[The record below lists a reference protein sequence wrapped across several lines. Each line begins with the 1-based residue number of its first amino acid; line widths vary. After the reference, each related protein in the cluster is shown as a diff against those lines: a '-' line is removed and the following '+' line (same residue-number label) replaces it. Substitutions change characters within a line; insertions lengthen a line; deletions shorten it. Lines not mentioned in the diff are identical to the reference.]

1 MKKKLKHIAIMAI
14 NGILIGIILQTF
26 FLSLVMASNLGAQ
39 SVQSVRDVILQ
50 GEYKNATI
58 EECFNAIEK
67 KTNYIFNYDEDDLNN
82 TIRINFKSRNKSVC
96 DFLLE
101 ISKTGKLKFRQV
113 NNTINVQKLDKFD
126 KKEPSIDVIIQG
138 ITITGKVTSKENES
152 GLPGVNVLV
161 KGTSQGTVTDIE
173 GNFKLDVPDET
184 TVLVFSSVG
193 FTTQEVTIGART
205 VINVV
210 MAPDLKALEEIVVI
224 GYGTQK
230 KSDLTGSV
238 SSVSSD
244 EITKLPT
251 VNVAS
256 ALQGRAAGVTVTENS
271 GRPGAG
277 STVVIRGL
285 GTVGNSK
292 PLYVVDGQILN
303 DGIGLE
309 SINPDDIQSIEVL
322 KDASSSAIYG
332 ARAANGVV
340 LITTKRGTAEGKT
353 KLSYNMY
360 YGVQQVIDR
369 TEWMSASEYVQNDI
383 DLYKARGMVSPWEAE
398 GDPSQWGQGIN
409 YWDKLWRTGSI
420 TDHSI
425 NFSGGN
431 ANSQFLVTFG
441 YLNNKGV
448 MIGQDFERYTVRI
461 NTDHQIGKWLKVGES
476 LQISRGNQ
484 SAIGGTGAYNEVFL
498 GGQLM
503 VPTIDPEILEDGTW
517 NGPTRL
523 GEPNHFTIW
532 NPRQKV
538 AEWDWQTKKWQA
550 MGNVYAEI
558 QIVEGLKF
566 RSTFNGFFAYN
577 DATNWSPQLKSAGGR
592 TGNQTSF
599 SRGTNSITNWQWDNI
614 LYYDNTFGAHHI
626 SLMGGVTSQEN
637 RYEFLNASGSHFLD
651 ENVRVINGSDM
662 ESRTVTGGI
671 EEWSLLSYIGR
682 LSYSFKDKYLFQ
694 ANVRRDGSSRF
705 GENNRWGVFPSFSL
719 GWRLSEENFM
729 QQLSGISNLKLRGS
743 WGKLG
748 NDQIGLYS
756 YAATVNFNQRY
767 TFGESQTPQ
776 VGAAPISLANM
787 GIKWEET
794 VQTDIGLDLGILDNK
809 LQFVM
814 DYFVKNT
821 NDMLLRVPI
830 PSSSGYS
837 SSPFVNAGSVQ
848 NKGWEFSAIY
858 KNVSGNFNYDI
869 ALNLSGIKNEVTS
882 LGKGQRII
890 AGHNSGSSNG
900 NLIVDEGTEIFAF
913 FGYVADGLY
922 QNQAEIDAVDALN
935 PEREY
940 DPGAGP
946 GAIRF
951 KDIDGDGLITDADR
965 IVIGSPYPDLTFGLN
980 FNASYKG
987 FDCTLF
993 FQGIVG
999 NDILLDNSDSYQM
1012 QPGDEIGGG
1021 RTRYNLD
1028 RWFKEGDTN
1037 DPVLWGV
1044 NGYHN
1049 GSGGRDGR
1057 TSTIQVFDGS
1067 YFRSK
1072 NIQIG
1077 YTLPETLTSKAGISR
1092 LRVYI
1097 STKNLFTIWNRD
1109 PYHLISDPEL
1119 GSEGVG
1125 FGRYNFTT
1133 TSQVKTYMLGLNISF

>member
-1 MKKKLKHIAIMAI
+1 MKNNILKKILAIMKFGFYGFLLQFVCFSLLTAG
-14 NGILIGIILQTF
+14 NGL
-26 FLSLVMASNLGAQ
+26 AQ
-39 SVQSVRDVILQ
+39 QQSIYDVYLSVQIEDGRLIDAFEEIENKTGFKFSYNDNVVKENSIIRLNITSKSLGKVL
-50 GEYKNATI
+50 GELS
-58 EECFNAIEK
+58 K
-67 KTNYIFNYDEDDLNN
+67 KTNLKFK
-82 TIRINFKSRNKSVC
+82 RINQNIHVSKIKLFERSVTEE
-96 DFLLE
+96 LSLE
-101 ISKTGKLKFRQV
+101 Q
-113 NNTINVQKLDKFD
+113 N
-126 KKEPSIDVIIQG
+126 
-138 ITITGKVTSKENES
+138 ITIIGKVTSAEDET
-152 GLPGVNVLV
+152 GLPGVNVIV
-161 KGTSQGTVTDIE
+161 KGTALGTVTDVE
-173 GNFKLDVPDET
+173 GNYSLDVPDEST
-184 TVLVFSSVG
+184 ILVFSSVG
-193 FTTQEVTIGART
+193 YTLKEVTVGSQT
-205 VINVV
+205 VIDIV
-210 MAPDLKALEEIVVI
+210 MSPDLTALDEIVVI

-244 EITKLPT
+244 EITQLPT

-271 GRPGAG
+271 GRPGSG

-309 SINPDDIQSIEVL
+309 SINPNDIQSIEVL

-340 LITTKRGTAEGKT
+340 LITTQRGAEGKT

-360 YGVQQVIDR
+360 YGVQQTMDR

-383 DLYKARGMVSPWEAE
+383 DLNKARGMVSPWEAE

-425 NFSGGN
+425 NLSGGN

-448 MIGQDFERYTVRI
+448 MIGQDFERFTVRI
-461 NTDHQIGKWLKVGES
+461 NTDHQIGKWLKIGES

-484 SAIGGTGAYNEVFL
+484 SAIGGTGAFNEVFL
-498 GGQLM
+498 GATSM
-503 VPTIDPEILEDGTW
+503 VPTIDPEKLEDGTW

-523 GEPNHFTIW
+523 GEPNHFTVW

-566 RSTFNGFFAYN
+566 RSTFNSFFAYN
-577 DATNWSPQLKSAGGR
+577 DGTNWSPQLESAGGR
-592 TGNQTSF
+592 TGNQTTF
-599 SRGTNSITNWQWDNI
+599 SKGTNSITNWQWDNI

-626 SLMGGVTSQEN
+626 SLLGGVTSQEN

-651 ENVRVINGSDM
+651 ENVRVINGSDI

-705 GENNRWGVFPSFSL
+705 SENNRWAVFPSFSL

-776 VGAAPISLANM
+776 VGATPTSLANTE
-787 GIKWEET
+787 IKWEET
-794 VQTDIGLDLGILDNK
+794 VQTNIGLDLGILDNK

-837 SSPFVNAGSVQ
+837 ASPFVNAGSVQ

-882 LGKGQRII
+882 LGQGQRII
-890 AGHNSGSSNG
+890 TGHNSGASNG

-987 FDCTLF
+987 FDFTLF
-993 FQGIVG
+993 FQGVVG
-999 NDILLDNSDSYQM
+999 NDILQDNSDSYQM
-1012 QPGDEIGGG
+1012 QPGSRLI
-1021 RTRYNLD
+1021 YNLN

-1044 NGYHN
+1044 NGFN
-1049 GSGGRDGR
+1049 NASSGRDGR
-1057 TSTIQVFDGS
+1057 TSSIQVFDGS

-1109 PYHLISDPEL
+1109 DYNLVNDPEL

-1125 FGRYNFTT
+1125 FGMYNFTT
-1133 TSQVKTYMLGLNISF
+1133 TSQVKTYVVGLNISF